1 LDDARVTL
9 SPGLV
14 GEIDAVVDRSMLAS
28 TLGSGGLDVL
38 ATPALI
44 ALMEHAARNAVEPH
58 LAADQTT
65 VGVHVDVR
73 HLAASPLGAQ
83 LRVRAELIE
92 LSGRRLIFRVE
103 AFDAHEK
110 IGEGTHERAIVDPA
124 RLLSRAAA
132 KLPHD

>member
-1 LDDARVTL
+1 MTL

-65 VGVHVDVR
+65 VGVHIDVR
-73 HLAASPLGAQ
+73 HLAASSLGAQ
-83 LRVRAELIE
+83 VRVRAELIE
-92 LSGRRLIFRVE
+92 LSGRRLTFRVE

-110 IGEGTHERAIVDPA
+110 IGEGTHERAIVDPT

-132 KLPHD
+132 KVRHD

>member
-1 LDDARVTL
+1 
-9 SPGLV
+9 
-14 GEIDAVVDRSMLAS
+14 MLAS
-28 TLGSGGLDVL
+28 TVGSGGLDVL

-58 LAADQTT
+58 LPADQTT
-65 VGVHVDVR
+65 VGVHIDVR

-83 LRVRAELIE
+83 VRVRAELIE

-124 RLLSRAAA
+124 RLLSRASA

>member
-1 LDDARVTL
+1 MTL